1 MELDIDRAGNTL
13 KYIVNGVVQA
23 TQRHGILVD
32 SQRVLYP
39 FVQMCDAGDTIEW
52 LLD

>member
-23 TQRHGILVD
+23 TQKNGILTD
-32 SQRVLYP
+32 SHRDGKTAKKRYFLS
-39 FVQMCDAGDTIEW
+39 A
-52 LLD
+52 